1 MADRKSVAARVYIR
15 GPEVDGVRAH
25 GPTKRYEDIRA
36 GLLPPPIRH
45 GRRYSR
51 FILDEIEAVVA
62 AEIRGDSEEQRREL
76 VRQLVAAR
84 QKRAA

>member
-1 MADRKSVAARVYIR
+1 MADRKSIAARVLIR
-15 GPEVDGVRAH
+15 GPELDRVRAH
-25 GPTKRYEDIRA
+25 GPTKRYEDIKA
-36 GLLPPPIRH
+36 GLLPPPIKR

-62 AEIRGDSEEQRREL
+62 AEIRGDSEEQRKAL

-84 QKRAA
+84 QTRAS